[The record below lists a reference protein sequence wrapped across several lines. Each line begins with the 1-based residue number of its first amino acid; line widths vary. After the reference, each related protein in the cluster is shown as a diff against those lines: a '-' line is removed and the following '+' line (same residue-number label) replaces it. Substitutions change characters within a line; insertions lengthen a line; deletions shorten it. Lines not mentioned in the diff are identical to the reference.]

1 MKSFHKMPCRYKDM
15 AAVCLVSCHKFGK
28 DKVQKEVGQ
37 NDTESVPTKPSCSLG
52 YGGGGWKPEF
62 KVRNQAYRPK
72 YLGTYSVM
80 QTATWVY
87 QPIHACSPTISQMPY
102 LSTHNNI

>member
-1 MKSFHKMPCRYKDM
+1 MMKSFHKMPCRYKDM

-52 YGGGGWKPEF
+52 YGGVGSLNSRLEI
-62 KVRNQAYRPK
+62 RHIDQNI
-72 YLGTYSVM
+72 
-80 QTATWVY
+80 WVL
-87 QPIHACSPTISQMPY
+87 T
-102 LSTHNNI
+102 L